1 MLLGV
6 YSFSRSYIAIVF
18 DTCELI
24 LNHYQAMNGNSSG
37 TSPSR
42 QRTVQRKLGL
52 RIQKL
57 RRAKGLSRQAL
68 AERLEVSP
76 HSLKKWELGVH
87 ALPIHELVRLLGVLE
102 VTFEELVLGRR
113 PPALPPA
120 QRNEL
125 AVSINR
131 LMRAARPLLQPPE
144 KMEEE

>member
-1 MLLGV
+1 MPLGA
-6 YSFSRSYIAIVF
+6 YSFFRSHAAIVF
-18 DTCELI
+18 DNRELI
-24 LNHYQAMNGNSSG
+24 LNHDQAMNGNGGFSHA
-37 TSPSR
+37 R
-42 QRTVQRKLGL
+42 QRTFQRKLGL

-68 AERLEVSP
+68 AQRLEVSP

-87 ALPIHELVRLLGVLE
+87 APPLQELVKLLGVLE

-113 PPALPPA
+113 PPALPPG